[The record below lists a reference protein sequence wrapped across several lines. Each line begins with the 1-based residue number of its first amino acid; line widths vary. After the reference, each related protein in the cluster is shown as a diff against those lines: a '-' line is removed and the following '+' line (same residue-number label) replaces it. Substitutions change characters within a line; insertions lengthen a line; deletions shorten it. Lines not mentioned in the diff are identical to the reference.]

1 VSKLVKSLAI
11 GLGGLVLLL
20 LVVAGL
26 AVALFDANAF
36 KTQIVDV
43 VKAQTGRELRI
54 DAPIDLKLFPWLA
67 VSLGKVS
74 LSNAPGFGD
83 APFLR
88 VDEVRARVKLLP
100 LLSRRVEADSLV
112 VKGLELNLG
121 KDKAGK
127 ANWEGLGTVEK
138 GPTEG
143 QPKAAKDS
151 GGAGGLAAFGLGGI
165 DVENAKIAW
174 SDQRSGGR
182 YTVEGLTLHTGP
194 VSLGQPFP
202 VKLGVTLK
210 ADAPR
215 WQARIDGKGNLTLT
229 EAFGVRLPDLA
240 LTMKADGDG
249 LPGGGMGIDLSA
261 GVDYDP
267 QAQTLA
273 VAPLSVS
280 GPAVKVSGELRGEN
294 LGAQPAFRGRLEVG
308 ETNVREL
315 LAAFGAGAIKTAD
328 PGVLKKLTAKLELT
342 ANDRS
347 AEAGKLSLRLD
358 DSEISGRVAIADF
371 TGPAYRFDLK
381 LNQMDLDR
389 YLPPRSAEKAGKA
402 GGEAKLT
409 APPPGAVIPLAPLR
423 ALDLQ
428 GKLAVGSLKSAGIRM
443 SDVRVDLKAKGG
455 VVEKRVDGRLY
466 EGTAGM
472 TVGLDARQATP
483 GLSLKASI
491 KGLKVG
497 PFLKDSM
504 GEDRLTGTG
513 DVDADLRW
521 QGLDERQIKESLSGS
536 TRLAFRDGAVKGF
549 NIGELIRNARAKLTG
564 GQVSGG
570 PQQTDFS
577 ELSGSATIKNGVIAN
592 RDLQA
597 KSPLLRVVG
606 EGTVNLP
613 AEKIDYT
620 TTVTIV
626 GSLEGQGGSE
636 LKELQGIPIP
646 VHFGG
651 NLKDPSIKV
660 DLAKVLEGK
669 VKDEAKKKIEE
680 KIQEKLPGKGGDV
693 LRGIL
698 GR

>member
-1 VSKLVKSLAI
+1 MSKLVKSLAI

-20 LVVAGL
+20 LLVAGL

-36 KTQIVDV
+36 KTQIVDA

-74 LSNAPGFGD
+74 LSNAPGFGE

-100 LLSRRVEADSLV
+100 LLGRRVEADSLV

-127 ANWEGLGTVEK
+127 ANWEGMSPAEK
-138 GPTEG
+138 APKEG
-143 QPKAAKDS
+143 QPKPAPES
-151 GGAGGLAAFGLGGI
+151 GGAGGLAAFGIGGI
-165 DVENAKIAW
+165 DVQGAKIAW
-174 SDQRSGGR
+174 SDQQSGGR
-182 YTVEGLTLHTGP
+182 YSVEGLTLQSGP
-194 VSLGQPFP
+194 VSFGAPFP
-202 VKLGVTLK
+202 ITLGVNLK

-215 WQARIDGKGNLTLT
+215 WQARLDGKGHLTIT
-229 EAFGVRLPDLA
+229 EDFGVRLPDLE
-240 LTMKADGDG
+240 LRMKAEGDG
-249 LPGGGMGIDLSA
+249 LPGGAMAIDLAA
-261 GVDYDP
+261 GVDYDAR
-267 QAQTLA
+267 AQTLA
-273 VAPLSVS
+273 VTPLSVS
-280 GPAVKVSGELRGEN
+280 GPAVKVTGELRGEK
-294 LGAQPAFRGRLEVG
+294 LGTQPAFRGRLDIG

-315 LAAFGAGAIKTAD
+315 LAAFGAGVIKTAD
-328 PGVLKKLTAKLELT
+328 PGVLRKLTAKIEFT

-358 DSEISGRVAIADF
+358 DSEITGRVAIADF
-371 TGPAYRFDLK
+371 AGPAYRFDLK
-381 LNQMDLDR
+381 LNQIDIDR
-389 YLPPRSAEKAGKA
+389 YLPPPSSEKAGKPGA
-402 GGEAKLT
+402 DAKVA
-409 APPPGAVIPLAPLR
+409 APPPGAIIPLSPLR

-428 GKLAVGSLKSAGIRM
+428 GKLAVGALKSAGIRM

-466 EGTAGM
+466 EGSAGM

-483 GLSLKASI
+483 GLSLKASL
-491 KGLKVG
+491 KGIKVG
-497 PFLKDSM
+497 PFLKDAV

-521 QGLDERQIKESLSGS
+521 QGLAERQIKESLNG
-536 TRLAFRDGAVKGF
+536 TTKLVFRDGAVKGF
-549 NIGELIRNARAKLTG
+549 NIGELIRNAKAKLSG

-570 PQQTDFS
+570 QQQTDFS
-577 ELSGSATIKNGVIAN
+577 ELSGSAAITNGVIAN
-592 RDLQA
+592 KDLQA
-597 KSPLLRVVG
+597 KSPLLRVTG
-606 EGTVNLP
+606 EGAVNLP

-620 TTVTIV
+620 ATVTIV
-626 GSLEGQGGSE
+626 GSLEGQGGAE

-646 VHFGG
+646 VRFTG
-651 NLKDPSIKV
+651 NLKDPSIKP

-680 KIQEKLPGKGGDV
+680 KLQGRGGDV
-693 LRGIL
+693 LKGIL

>member
-1 VSKLVKSLAI
+1 VSKLVKSLVI
-11 GLGGLVLLL
+11 GLGGLL
-20 LVVAGL
+20 LVVFLVAGL
-26 AVALFDANAF
+26 AVALFDPNAF
-36 KTQIVDV
+36 KTQIVDA
-43 VKAQTGRELRI
+43 VKTQTGRELRI

-83 APFLR
+83 APLVR

-100 LLSRRVEADSLV
+100 LLGRRVEADSLV
-112 VKGLELNLG
+112 VRGLELNLG

-127 ANWEGLGTVEK
+127 ANWEGLGPMEK
-138 GPTEG
+138 GPKEG
-143 QPKAAKDS
+143 EPKAAKDS

-182 YTVEGLTLHTGP
+182 YSVEGLSLQTGP
-194 VSLGQPFP
+194 VSLGTPFP

-215 WQARIDGKGNLTLT
+215 WQARLDGKGNLTLT
-229 EAFGVRLPDLA
+229 EAFGVRLPDLTLA
-240 LTMKADGDG
+240 MQAEGEG
-249 LPGGGMGIDLSA
+249 LPGGGMAIDLAA
-261 GVDYDP
+261 GIDYDP

-273 VAPLSVS
+273 VAPLSIT
-280 GPAVKVSGELRGEN
+280 GPAVKVKGELRGEK
-294 LGAQPAFRGRLEVG
+294 LGGQPAFRGRLDVG

-315 LAAFGAGAIKTAD
+315 LAAFGAGQIRTAD
-328 PGVLKKLTAKLELT
+328 PGVLKRLTAQMEIT

-347 AEAGKLSLRLD
+347 AEGKLGLRLD
-358 DSEISGRVAIADF
+358 DSEVSGRLAIADF

-381 LNQMDLDR
+381 LNQIDIDR
-389 YLPPRSAEKAGKA
+389 YLPPRSAAKPAKGS
-402 GGEAKLT
+402 GEAKLT
-409 APPPGAVIPLAPLR
+409 APPPGALIPLAPLR

-455 VVEKRVDGRLY
+455 VVDKRVDGRLY

-472 TVGLDARQATP
+472 TVSLDARQATP
-483 GLSLKASI
+483 GLSLKASV
-491 KGLKVG
+491 KGLRVG
-497 PFLKDSM
+497 PFLKDAV
-504 GEDRLTGTG
+504 GDDRLTGTG

-577 ELSGSATIKNGVIAN
+577 ELSGSATIKNGVVAN
-592 RDLQA
+592 KDLQA
-597 KSPLLRVVG
+597 KSPLLRLAG
-606 EGTVNLP
+606 EGTVSLP
-613 AEKIDYT
+613 AETIDYT
-620 TTVTIV
+620 ATVTIV
-626 GSLEGQGGSE
+626 GSLEGQGGAE

-646 VHFGG
+646 VRFGG
-651 NLKDPSIKV
+651 KLEDPSIKV

-680 KIQEKLPGKGGDV
+680 KLQGRGGDV
-693 LRGIL
+693 IKGLL

>member
-1 VSKLVKSLAI
+1 LVI
-11 GLGGLVLLL
+11 GLGGLL
-20 LVVAGL
+20 LVLFFVAGL
-26 AVALFDANAF
+26 AVALFDPNAF
-36 KTQIVDV
+36 KTQIVDA
-43 VKAQTGRELRI
+43 VKSQTGRELRI

-83 APFLR
+83 APLVR

-112 VKGLELNLG
+112 VRGLELNLG
-121 KDKAGK
+121 KDKSGK
-127 ANWEGLGTVEK
+127 ANWEGLGPMEK
-138 GPTEG
+138 GPKEG
-143 QPKAAKDS
+143 EPKAAKDS

-182 YTVEGLTLHTGP
+182 YSVEGLSLQTGP
-194 VSLGQPFP
+194 VSLGTPFP
-202 VKLGVTLK
+202 VKFGVTLK

-215 WQARIDGKGNLTLT
+215 WQARLDGKGNLTVT

-240 LTMKADGDG
+240 LAMTAEGEG
-249 LPGGGMGIDLSA
+249 LPGGSMAIDLAA
-261 GVDYDP
+261 GIDYDP

-273 VAPLSVS
+273 VAPLSIT
-280 GPAVKVSGELRGEN
+280 GPAVKVTGELRGEK
-294 LGAQPAFRGRLEVG
+294 LGGQPAFRGRLDVG

-315 LAAFGAGAIKTAD
+315 LAAFGVGTIKTAD
-328 PGVLKKLTAKLELT
+328 PGVLKRLTAKLELT
-342 ANDRS
+342 ALDRS
-347 AEAGKLSLRLD
+347 AEGKLSLRLD

-381 LNQMDLDR
+381 LNQIDIDR
-389 YLPPRSAEKAGKA
+389 YLPPRPAAKPAKG

-409 APPPGAVIPLAPLR
+409 APPPGALIPLVPLR

-483 GLSLKASI
+483 GLSLKASV
-491 KGLKVG
+491 KGLRVG
-497 PFLKDSM
+497 PFLKDAV

-577 ELSGSATIKNGVIAN
+577 ELSGSATIKNGVVAN
-592 RDLQA
+592 KDLQA
-597 KSPLLRVVG
+597 KSPLLRLAG

-620 TTVTIV
+620 ATVTIV
-626 GSLEGQGGSE
+626 GSLEGQGGAE

-651 NLKDPSIKV
+651 KLEDPSIKV

-669 VKDEAKKKIEE
+669 VKDEAKKRIEE